1 MPIDAIK
8 QPAWSKERQRE
19 YNREYRAKHAEELAA
34 KAKLA
39 YAEKKI
45 RLGIRDVRGPVPKV
59 RTPEELAAK
68 RAAKAEYD
76 REYRAKNAEKIRA
89 EKAAWGK
96 SEVKK
101 AYDKRWAEENREKS
115 REIKRAWK
123 QRNPT
128 ADNDYRAANLDAF
141 RAYRSA
147 YYVANNERLRAK
159 SAEWLARNP
168 ERAKATQRAHYAE
181 NRHVYIARA
190 RSRRTHLEQA
200 TPAWIDMSAV
210 AKIYKQ
216 AAEQGMHVDHIIPL
230 KGKTV
235 CGLHVETNLQLLT
248 PKENLSK
255 GNRYAD

>member
-59 RTPEELAAK
+59 R
-68 RAAKAEYD
+68 
-76 REYRAKNAEKIRA
+76 
-89 EKAAWGK
+89 
-96 SEVKK
+96 
-101 AYDKRWAEENREKS
+101 
-115 REIKRAWK
+115 
-123 QRNPT
+123 
-128 ADNDYRAANLDAF
+128 
-141 RAYRSA
+141 
-147 YYVANNERLRAK
+147 
-159 SAEWLARNP
+159 
-168 ERAKATQRAHYAE
+168 